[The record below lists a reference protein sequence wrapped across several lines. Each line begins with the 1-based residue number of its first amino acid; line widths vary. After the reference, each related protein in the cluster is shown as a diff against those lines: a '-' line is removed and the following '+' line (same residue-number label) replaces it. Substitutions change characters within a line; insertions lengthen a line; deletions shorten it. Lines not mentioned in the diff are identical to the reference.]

1 MTEARQEAEEP
12 SIIVA
17 AAQWVADNPPRPDI
31 IPHLKAKF
39 SLTSL
44 QAAEACAMA
53 QKFRLLRR
61 AFG

>member
-1 MTEARQEAEEP
+1 MTEPRQINMDPAV
-12 SIIVA
+12 SVA
-17 AAQWVADNPPRPDI
+17 GQWVADNPPRPDI

-53 QKFRLLRR
+53 QKFRLQRR

>member
-1 MTEARQEAEEP
+1 MTEPRQINTDPA
-12 SIIVA
+12 VTV

-31 IPHLKAKF
+31 IPHLKANF

-44 QAAEACAMA
+44 QAAEACALA
-53 QKFRLLRR
+53 QKFRVSRR

>member
-1 MTEARQEAEEP
+1 MNEPRQIADQP
-12 SIIVA
+12 NVTV

-31 IPHLKAKF
+31 IPHLKTTF

-53 QKFRLLRR
+53 QKFRVLRR

>member
-1 MTEARQEAEEP
+1 MTEPRQINMEP
-12 SIIVA
+12 TVTA
-17 AAQWVADNPPRPDI
+17 AAQWVADNQPRPDI

-53 QKFRLLRR
+53 QKFRVLRR